1 MIIALTGTPGTG
13 KTTICH
19 ILGKKYRIIDINRM
33 ITDEGLHTGRDELRG
48 SVVADMEALQG
59 RVNELVKGEKETIII
74 EGHLS
79 HYLEGNDAVIVLR
92 TRPGIL
98 TRRLEKRAYSKE
110 KVRENVEAEALDLIL
125 VETTQMHDRVY
136 EIETTTSSPEDA
148 AILVDSIIGHLV
160 AGNFEQVERYLPG
173 QFDWSEEVF
182 L

>member
-48 SVVADMEALQG
+48 SLVADMQALQ
-59 RVNELVKGEKETIII
+59 RRLNELVKGETVTIII

-79 HYLEGNDAVIVLR
+79 HCLEGSDAVIVLR
-92 TRPGIL
+92 TRPGVL
-98 TRRLEKRAYSKE
+98 AYRLEERGYSKE
-110 KVRENVEAEALDLIL
+110 KVRENMEAEALDVIL
-125 VETTQMHDRVY
+125 VETTQKHNRVY
-136 EIETTTSSPEDA
+136 EVETTIYSPEDA

-160 AGNFEQVERYLPG
+160 AGNFERLEKYLPG
-173 QFDWSEEVF
+173 RFDWSEEVF
-182 L
+182 